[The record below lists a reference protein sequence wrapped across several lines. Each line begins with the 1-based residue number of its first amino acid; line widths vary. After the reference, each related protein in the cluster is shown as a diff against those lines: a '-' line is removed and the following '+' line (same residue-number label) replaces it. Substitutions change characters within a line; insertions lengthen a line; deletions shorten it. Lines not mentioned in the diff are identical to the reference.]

1 MNERTKFGLLFLAGF
16 ALGAVLIAAD
26 TKAQNSGSTAQDQV
40 APYTVTSSI
49 EVGVRGK
56 SIDGNYN
63 KFRSDLDYQPGFR
76 LFDSSF
82 LMKANGNEG
91 VNLFDSLLINS
102 SGWGG
107 DPAAFLRVNA
117 EKTKYYRFEANVRKV
132 DYFNDLAY
140 LALNQHTADT
150 KHTMGDFDLKLLPQN
165 ERIRFNIGYSMDR
178 SSGEALTTYDYQR
191 DEFPIMSAP
200 VHTEGNDYRVGAD
213 ARLGPVD
220 ISFQQGMRYF
230 KEDTTYLIDSVNPG
244 NNKTNTSALN
254 TFRRDLPT
262 RGRIPYTRL
271 SVHTFLAKKLDL
283 TGRFIYQSATTRFT
297 LLETT
302 SGTDAS
308 NPPNNIVLDRYTA
321 SGDVKR
327 PNGIGDLGITFFAT
341 DRLRISD
348 TVRVNAFH
356 IDGGD
361 QLSQALFRTRTT
373 STGTTVL
380 PPVFTD
386 TLSFR
391 ETSSRRTVNTIEV
404 DYDFHRNFS
413 AHVGHRYTDRHIELN
428 RLNVNLALPA
438 PEPGE
443 PEVFDNRTNTY
454 FWGFKARPVNM
465 WTTYFDFEKGATDN
479 VFTRV
484 DNYDFTNV
492 RVRSIFRP
500 NPRLAINMSLVSKD
514 NTNPSLTDTIT
525 QQDFGVDVN
534 SRMYTASVDW
544 WPNAKF
550 SLDTGYTHTH
560 LTSDAVIVF
569 FAPPPGGTASV
580 RTTGLSRYFVRDDF
594 AYINTSV
601 QLHPRASLYAG
612 YRIHRDRGQGDR
624 VSSPSV
630 LIGSY
635 PMQFSSPEFRLAVRL
650 HDRVDWNVGYQYF
663 DFKEKFINRQFYQ
676 AHLPYTSLRIYFGRG
691 RG

>member
-1 MNERTKFGLLFLAGF
+1 MNERTRFGLLFLLGF
-16 ALGAVLIAAD
+16 VLGIVLIATDAR
-26 TKAQNSGSTAQDQV
+26 AQSPGSGSQDQSV
-40 APYTVTSSI
+40 PYTVTSSI
-49 EVGVRGK
+49 EIGVRGK
-56 SIDGNYN
+56 SIDGSYN

-82 LMKANGNEG
+82 LMKANNGG
-91 VNLFDSLLINS
+91 GMLFDSLLVTS

-117 EKTKYYRFEANVRKV
+117 DKAKYYRFDATVRRV
-132 DYFNDLAY
+132 DYFNNLTN

-150 KHTMGDFDLKLLPQN
+150 QHTIGDFDLTLLPQN
-165 ERIRFNIGYSMDR
+165 ERIKFNIGYSMDR
-178 SSGEALTTYDYQR
+178 SSGSTLTTYDYQR
-191 DEFPIMSAP
+191 DEFAVPSSQLR
-200 VHTEGNDYRVGAD
+200 EGNDYRAGVD
-213 ARLGPVD
+213 VKLGPLD
-220 ISFQQGMRYF
+220 LSFQQGMRYF
-230 KEDTTYLIDSVNPG
+230 KDDTTYVVDSFNPG
-244 NNKTNTSALN
+244 NNTANTSILN
-254 TFRRDLPT
+254 TFRRDMPT

-271 SVHTFLAKKLDL
+271 SLHSLLAKKLDL

-302 SGTDAS
+302 SGRDAS
-308 NPPNNIVLDRYTA
+308 NPPNNVVLDRYLA

-327 PNGIGDLGITFFAT
+327 PNGIGDFGITFFAT

-348 TVRVNAFH
+348 TVRFNTFH

-361 QLSQALFRTRTT
+361 RLSQALFRTRTT
-373 STGTTVL
+373 ATGETEL
-380 PPVFTD
+380 PPVFVD

-391 ETSSRRTVNTIEV
+391 ETSSRRAVNTIEV
-404 DYDFHRNFS
+404 DYDFHRSFS
-413 AHVGHRYTDRHIELN
+413 AHVGHRYTDRRIEINGHDL
-428 RLNVNLALPA
+428 NLAQPA
-438 PEPGE
+438 PAPGE
-443 PEVFDNRTNTY
+443 PEEFDNRTNTY
-454 FWGFKARPVNM
+454 IFGFRARPVKI

-479 VFTRV
+479 VFTRI

-492 RVRSIFRP
+492 RVRSILRP

-514 NTNPSLTDTIT
+514 NNNPSIADPVTL
-525 QQDFGVDVN
+525 QPFGADVN
-534 SRMYTASVDW
+534 SRIYTASVDW
-544 WPNAKF
+544 TPN
-550 SLDTGYTHTH
+550 SRLWLDTSYTHTH

-569 FAPPPGGTASV
+569 FAPAPGTTTPSL
-580 RTTGLSRYFVRDDF
+580 RTVGLSRYFVRDDF
-594 AYINTSV
+594 AFVNTSV

-612 YRIHRDRGQGDR
+612 YRIHRDRGQGNR

-635 PMQFSSPEFRLAVRL
+635 PMQFSTPEFRFAFRL

-663 DFKEKFINRQFYQ
+663 DFKERFVNQQFYQ

-691 RG
+691 KD